1 MSLEFIRDK
10 YKDEV
15 ILPDGVVVIS
25 AEAST
30 AEGLDR
36 ELGDRLSE
44 YTLEQGMELP
54 KGTQVNRSRLRKVG
68 PLVVK
73 RISLSSETLI
83 P

>member
-15 ILPDGVVVIS
+15 ILPGGVLVIS

-44 YTLEQGMELP
+44 YTFNLKDG
-54 KGTQVNRSRLRKVG
+54 
-68 PLVVK
+68 
-73 RISLSSETLI
+73 
-83 P
+83 